1 MVPHFSGA
9 TASAAQA
16 ALASANLRVGATQ
29 NRAANRPRGTVVDC
43 QQPQPRTRIKC
54 GATVDIWAGGGRLGD
69 VGRASKDTRCVVP
82 DVSGHSVDDIR
93 KVLAQ
98 AKLEVG
104 RVTTRESDRPRGF
117 VLAQSPSSGAKVV
130 CGSQV
135 ALIVAVPPVTGG
147 GDSAST
153 STCVVPDVTG
163 RLVDDIRKPLA
174 QLKLGIGRITTR
186 ESDRPR
192 GFVLAQSPTSGTK
205 VACGSQIAV
214 LVAIPVDHGDAQQ
227 PPPACVVPDLG
238 GTDVGELQR
247 RLARAN
253 LIPGSVSDRPV
264 DVRQGTIVSQQPRPG
279 AQVKCRSQVD
289 VWVAVPPTVTCSAVP
304 QLIGRD
310 AKAAAATLQRG
321 GLRLGTVD
329 ERESNEDPGVVVDQA
344 PPVGFNVKCDTPVR
358 IWVAVPPT
366 LVIVPMLRGNNEA
379 GARSTLERTGLVMG
393 QVAQRPSDQPV
404 GAVVEQSPTAG
415 TMVKRGSPVQV
426 WLAQPQPTTVPDL
439 RGQDR
444 ATATNT
450 LTTARLRLGETA
462 DRPSERTAGT
472 VVEQTPAPGT
482 VVRPG
487 TSVQVWLAVPLPA
500 TVPDVRGMDRSK
512 AFDTLTAARLRLGEM
527 VDRPSERTVGTI
539 VEQTPVPGTAVRPG
553 SPVHVWLAVAQ
564 PITVPDV
571 RGMDRARAVDTLTA
585 ARLRLGD
592 VADRPSDR
600 TAGTIVEQTPAPGTV
615 VAAGTAV
622 QAWLAVAQS
631 VTVPDVRG
639 RNRAAAADA
648 LTAARLRLG
657 DVGDRQSERAVGT
670 VVEQTPAPG
679 SVVPPG
685 SAVQVWLA
693 VAPSVTVPDLRG
705 RDRVAANSALTTAR
719 LRLGEI
725 GERASDRTAGTIVD
739 QTPAPGSAVRP
750 GTSVQVWLAVPAP
763 PTVPDVRDGIAP
775 IGCSTDGRPAA
786 SWRGPRASVRSR
798 CWYGGRTV
806 TRAWHCGPA
815 RHRRAG
821 VAGGAAAIDGA
832 RSARTGSRERGRRAD
847 GGASAPR
854 RSGRASVGSR
864 GRHGRRSSAGSR
876 NERTR
881 GY

>member
-1 MVPHFSGA
+1 M
-9 TASAAQA
+9 
-16 ALASANLRVGATQ
+16 
-29 NRAANRPRGTVVDC
+29 
-43 QQPQPRTRIKC
+43 
-54 GATVDIWAGGGRLGD
+54 
-69 VGRASKDTRCVVP
+69 
-82 DVSGHSVDDIR
+82 
-93 KVLAQ
+93 
-98 AKLEVG
+98 
-104 RVTTRESDRPRGF
+104 
-117 VLAQSPSSGAKVV
+117 

-147 GDSAST
+147 GDSEST

-214 LVAIPVDHGDAQQ
+214 LVAIPVDHGDTQQ

-462 DRPSERTAGT
+462 DRPSERTAGYS
-472 VVEQTPAPGT
+472 
-482 VVRPG
+482 R
-487 TSVQVWLAVPLPA
+487 
-500 TVPDVRGMDRSK
+500 R
-512 AFDTLTAARLRLGEM
+512 
-527 VDRPSERTVGTI
+527 
-539 VEQTPVPGTAVRPG
+539 
-553 SPVHVWLAVAQ
+553 
-564 PITVPDV
+564 
-571 RGMDRARAVDTLTA
+571 
-585 ARLRLGD
+585 
-592 VADRPSDR
+592 
-600 TAGTIVEQTPAPGTV
+600 
-615 VAAGTAV
+615 
-622 QAWLAVAQS
+622 
-631 VTVPDVRG
+631 
-639 RNRAAAADA
+639 ADA
-648 LTAARLRLG
+648 
-657 DVGDRQSERAVGT
+657 S
-670 VVEQTPAPG
+670 
-679 SVVPPG
+679 
-685 SAVQVWLA
+685 
-693 VAPSVTVPDLRG
+693 
-705 RDRVAANSALTTAR
+705 
-719 LRLGEI
+719 
-725 GERASDRTAGTIVD
+725 
-739 QTPAPGSAVRP
+739 
-750 GTSVQVWLAVPAP
+750 
-763 PTVPDVRDGIAP
+763 
-775 IGCSTDGRPAA
+775 
-786 SWRGPRASVRSR
+786 
-798 CWYGGRTV
+798 
-806 TRAWHCGPA
+806 A
-815 RHRRAG
+815 RHRCPSRHVRASLARG
-821 VAGGAAAIDGA
+821 SAAGDSARCSRHGSLEGIRHVDGSTSAARRDGRLSIRTHGRHDCGADAGSRHRRSPRQSGARVAGGRAADNGTGCA
-832 RSARTGSRERGRRAD
+832 RDGSRE
-847 GGASAPR
+847 
-854 RSGRASVGSR
+854 SR
-864 GRHGRRSSAGSR
+864 
-876 NERTR
+876 
-881 GY
+881 